1 MHVSWQDNPFEHN
14 VKVGCAAMQKIWDV
28 LFSEAPHRI
37 IQSSA
42 VYQLTMKCVWDS
54 WCSTVGS
61 TATAIVLAFCNANSD
76 LKNSDENRQEFAM
89 QYLEHLRFLY
99 HKADGDDAK
108 KLKGVFCGP
117 FILQTFTSHLT
128 AVKGAQ
134 KIHGIDNSQ
143 PYGAL
148 AIVTA
153 GVERALKLIAS
164 GIITI
169 KMVKKAKGR
178 IPTLLKQINQATG
191 KVSNQFMVFN
201 EASWGK
207 CCSSYVKLA
216 KNLSASQ
223 FNEII
228 TLSAEYME
236 ISQNL
241 EDKDV
246 IEIPDDNDNDI
257 HADIIDHSSSG
268 EDD

>member
-1 MHVSWQDNPFEHN
+1 MMHISQQDNPFEHN

-42 VYQLTMKCVWDS
+42 VYQLVHHAMCF
-54 WCSTVGS
+54 S
-61 TATAIVLAFCNANSD
+61 TAVAVVLAFCNANSD
-76 LKNSDENRQEFAM
+76 LKNSDENRQEFAA

-108 KLKGVFCGP
+108 KFKGAFHGP
-117 FILQTFTSHLT
+117 FILQTFASHLT

-134 KIHGIDNSQ
+134 KIHGIDDSQ

-148 AIVTA
+148 AIATA
-153 GVERALKLIAS
+153 AVEHALKLIAS

-169 KMVKKAKGR
+169 EMVKKAKGR
-178 IPTLLKQINQATG
+178 IPTLPKQINQATG
-191 KVSNQFMVFN
+191 KVSNQFTVFN

-207 CCSSYVKLA
+207 RCSSYVKSA
-216 KNLSASQ
+216 KNLSASR

-228 TLSAEYME
+228 TLSAEYMK

-241 EDKDV
+241 EDEDV
-246 IEIPDDNDNDI
+246 IEIPDDDDDDI
-257 HADIIDHSSSG
+257 RANIVDHSSSG
-268 EDD
+268 KDD